1 MAAIAFNN
9 ESATLTQGRLSRGF
23 QSGQSGN
30 PAGRR
35 PGTRN
40 RVTIEAQ
47 VAAAQIVDDPDY
59 RAALRQRMINGTAGA
74 MEPLMWFYAKGKPVE
89 RVEHGQPGAFADL
102 TDIELKAKLEGALDK
117 LGRRADHRY
126 AYCHFELHRGSPSAT
141 GPDPE

>member
-47 VAAAQIVDDPDY
+47 LAAAQIVDDPDY

-74 MEPLMWFYAKGKPVE
+74 IEPLVWMYAYGKPVQ
-89 RVEHGQPGAFADL
+89 RVETGGPGAFADV
-102 TDIELKAKLEGALDK
+102 TTEELRSRLVAAVAAL
-117 LGRRADHRY
+117 
-126 AYCHFELHRGSPSAT
+126 
-141 GPDPE
+141 

>member
-9 ESATLTQGRLSRGF
+9 ESATLAQGRLSRGF
-23 QSGQSGN
+23 QPGQSGN

-47 VAAAQIVDDPDY
+47 LAAAQIVDDPEY

-74 MEPLMWFYAKGKPVE
+74 IEALLWLYAYGKPVE
-89 RVEHGQPGAFADL
+89 RVETGGPGAFTDL
-102 TDIELKAKLEGALDK
+102 TNSELKQKLVQALAKL
-117 LGRRADHRY
+117 
-126 AYCHFELHRGSPSAT
+126 
-141 GPDPE
+141 